1 MKNGTQNSHNNT
13 TPDPMFHT
21 YKEMRRFMQEQ
32 LAPSPKPK
40 EIEHV
45 VLDADDTIW
54 EIEPWGMASLTTP
67 IGSTEQD
74 TLAVALRQDELAYI
88 PEIWRDVAPTGEI
101 RLKPTLR
108 DTLDKLDEKGI
119 SVSIASINNKGAVLK
134 HLDAFGLT
142 DRFVDVEAN
151 YTDSKGEMVKKIAK
165 RQNIDTEKILFVD
178 DALHNALDVATRTK
192 ATALIIGYN
201 IETIADILEF
211 IK

>member
-1 MKNGTQNSHNNT
+1 MKNGTQKNHNNT
-13 TPDPMFHT
+13 TPDPMFDT
-21 YKEMRRFMQEQ
+21 FKEMRRFMQDQ

-54 EIEPWGMASLTTP
+54 EIRPWGMVSLTSP
-67 IGSTEQD
+67 IGTTDQD
-74 TLAVALRQDELAYI
+74 TLAVALRQDKLART

-101 RLKPTLR
+101 KLKPTLR

-119 SVSIASINNKGAVLK
+119 SVSIACINNKRAVLE

-165 RQNIDTEKILFVD
+165 RQNIDTEKMLFVD
-178 DALHNALDVATRTK
+178 DALRNALDVATRTR
-192 ATALIIGYN
+192 ATTLIMGYN
-201 IETIADILEF
+201 IQTIADILEF